1 MASGNNVLT
10 VYVEEGGEERQED
23 TEEKDKKDDTKAEE
37 KNEGDSVSLEVVSE
51 DEEEVEK
58 EEEEEE
64 GRRTAKQ
71 NGTIVAMVVLKVFGL
86 AFFINY
92 LVNVAGKEAY
102 DSCSVP
108 GEKRQACGS
117 WSTSERECIEM
128 GCCYRSPFSVP
139 NAPWCYH
146 KASEE
151 DTNNWFV
158 GSLAGEDSSEETDPD
173 KDTTSD
179 IGAVLDWLLNTDQPS
194 GDEEHMKETEDP
206 TWVNPP
212 GQPHHSSH
220 QRSPDEGL
228 TEYPASDGHDLMP
241 PDHPRGPNCNNPPH
255 HAPET
260 PSHNAPDSPPH
271 HAPEIPPH
279 HAPETP
285 THHAPG
291 TPSHHAPEIPP
302 HHAPEIP
309 PHHAPEIPSH
319 HAPEIPPHHAPN
331 NPPHHAPNN
340 PSHHAPE
347 IAPHHAPE
355 TPPQHAP
362 NNPAHHG
369 IPDPPPHPEPDLG
382 STHDRNP
389 PSRQDPTPH
398 AKHDAKPDH
407 RDSRPKAASSHHP
420 RPAHTRAPHHKEP
433 RQETPVDCHHNV
445 MCRLTEW
452 EAGHKVINGLP
463 ADPTVRH
470 LLEAVAW
477 LMMIGAL
484 CMIFCFCYLF
494 RRVEPPKE
502 EEGKESDAPGD
513 EKGPPAIFD
522 VETEMDGKE
531 KLPPAAFV
539 EAGDYSDPW
548 SDRDDVVINPA
559 ELKALM
565 AKLQEEENTIKG

>member
-1 MASGNNVLT
+1 MTSCAYFATLVTWSFGWMASGNNVLT
-10 VYVEEGGEERQED
+10 VYVEGGEEGQED

-58 EEEEEE
+58 EEEEE
-64 GRRTAKQ
+64 GKRTAKQ

-92 LVNVAGKEAY
+92 LVNVAGKEAH

-117 WSTSERECIEM
+117 WSTSERECVDM

-179 IGAVLDWLLNTDQPS
+179 LGAVFDWLLNTDQPS

-212 GQPHHSSH
+212 DNPHHSSH

-228 TEYPASDGHDLMP
+228 TEYPASDGHGLMP
-241 PDHPRGPNCNNPPH
+241 PNHPRDPNNPDCNKPPH
-255 HAPET
+255 HALEIPPHHALET
-260 PSHNAPDSPPH
+260 PPH
-271 HAPEIPPH
+271 HAPEIPS
-279 HAPETP
+279 
-285 THHAPG
+285 HHAPG
-291 TPSHHAPEIPP
+291 T
-302 HHAPEIP
+302 P

-319 HAPEIPPHHAPN
+319 HAPEIPPHHAPEI
-331 NPPHHAPNN
+331 PSHHAPNN
-340 PSHHAPE
+340 P
-347 IAPHHAPE
+347 PHY
-355 TPPQHAP
+355 
-362 NNPAHHG
+362 G
-369 IPDPPPHPEPDLG
+369 IPDPPPHPEPARG

-398 AKHDAKPDH
+398 AKHDAKPPH
-407 RDSRPKAASSHHP
+407 PDSRPKAASGHHP
-420 RPAHTRAPHHKEP
+420 PPAHTRPPHHKEP
-433 RQETPVDCHHNV
+433 KQETPVDCHHNV
-445 MCRLTEW
+445 MCRLSEW

-513 EKGPPAIFD
+513 EKGPPATFD

-531 KLPPAAFV
+531 KLPPVAFV

-565 AKLQEEENTIKG
+565 AKLQEEENTING

>member
-1 MASGNNVLT
+1 MTSCAYFATLVTWSFGWMASGNNVLT
-10 VYVEEGGEERQED
+10 VYVEGGEEGQED

-58 EEEEEE
+58 EEEEE
-64 GRRTAKQ
+64 GKRTAKQ

-92 LVNVAGKEAY
+92 LVNVAGKEAH

-117 WSTSERECIEM
+117 WSTSERECVDM

-179 IGAVLDWLLNTDQPS
+179 LGAVFDWLLNTDQPS
-194 GDEEHMKETEDP
+194 GDEEHMKET
-206 TWVNPP
+206 
-212 GQPHHSSH
+212 
-220 QRSPDEGL
+220 
-228 TEYPASDGHDLMP
+228 
-241 PDHPRGPNCNNPPH
+241 
-255 HAPET
+255 
-260 PSHNAPDSPPH
+260 
-271 HAPEIPPH
+271 
-279 HAPETP
+279 
-285 THHAPG
+285 
-291 TPSHHAPEIPP
+291 
-302 HHAPEIP
+302 
-309 PHHAPEIPSH
+309 
-319 HAPEIPPHHAPN
+319 
-331 NPPHHAPNN
+331 
-340 PSHHAPE
+340 
-347 IAPHHAPE
+347 
-355 TPPQHAP
+355 
-362 NNPAHHG
+362 
-369 IPDPPPHPEPDLG
+369 
-382 STHDRNP
+382 
-389 PSRQDPTPH
+389 DPTPH
-398 AKHDAKPDH
+398 AKHDAKPPH
-407 RDSRPKAASSHHP
+407 PDSRPKAASGHHP
-420 RPAHTRAPHHKEP
+420 PPAHTRPPHHKEP
-433 RQETPVDCHHNV
+433 KQETPVDCHHNV
-445 MCRLTEW
+445 MCRLSEW

-513 EKGPPAIFD
+513 EKGPPATFD

-531 KLPPAAFV
+531 KLPPVAFV

-565 AKLQEEENTIKG
+565 AKLQEEENTING